1 MGKGA
6 SVSSS
11 AQRAIFES
19 PGRGWLANGYL
30 DRMCYDS
37 SVTSSKKR
45 RASPK
50 AKPATSRAVA
60 KSKPLSPRVQSSI
73 DAHHARR
80 AKRKPAPSW
89 KVTEKDG
96 VPEIKVDHPDEG
108 LGQLLVMEA
117 LGTADPD
124 FMAHLLCQL
133 ASATKGDDKV
143 DERSLNFMVSVIKG
157 VEPRDQVE
165 AMLAAQMA
173 AVHNASMTFA
183 RRLNHI
189 ENIAQ
194 QDSAANAFNKLTRTF
209 VAQVE
214 GLKRYRS
221 KGEQKVIVEHV
232 TVNAG
237 GQAVVGHVT
246 AGGRGAGGNPEPT
259 A

>member
-1 MGKGA
+1 M
-6 SVSSS
+6 
-11 AQRAIFES
+11 
-19 PGRGWLANGYL
+19 
-30 DRMCYDS
+30 
-37 SVTSSKKR
+37 TSSKKR
-45 RASPK
+45 RASPRRK
-50 AKPATSRAVA
+50 TTASRAIAKPE
-60 KSKPLSPRVQSSI
+60 PLSPRVQSSI
-73 DAHHARR
+73 DAHHARH

-133 ASATKGDDKV
+133 ANVARQDGEV
-143 DERSLNFMVSVIKG
+143 DERSLNFMISVIKG

-173 AVHNASMTFA
+173 AVHSASMTFA

-237 GQAVVGHVT
+237 GQAVVGNVT
-246 AGGRGAGGNPEPT
+246 HGGEG
-259 A
+259 